1 MGVWGLLNKIKNI
14 RLLPPRDKEFYEL
27 FHEMAETLVKA
38 SAMLVTLFEATQQER
53 DETEVKIGNY
63 LTRCGQISESITDLL
78 RTAQQPPFGRAE
90 ISDFSNG
97 ALRIIKYIHHAANRY
112 VVYDFPSSDM
122 EMRELAPIIV
132 EACKEIAK
140 AVKTLEKSRNLDPY
154 FRAVDILE
162 DRADVIYHGGLRR
175 RFHEIREDRTDLEQQ
190 LNSISDKPAAED
202 LLSLIADNIEYT
214 RHVAVFFIL
223 RQVYAELERSID
235 ACTDLMGVLKRMVS
249 SNA

>member
-1 MGVWGLLNKIKNI
+1 MGIWDLLKKVKNI
-14 RLLPPRDKEFYEL
+14 RLLPPRDKEFYVL

-38 SAMLVTLFEATQQER
+38 SNMLVTLFEVSQQER

-63 LTRCGQISESITDLL
+63 LIRCGQISESLTLLL
-78 RTAQQPPFGRAE
+78 RNAQQPPFGRAE
-90 ISDFSNG
+90 ISDFSDG

-112 VVYDFPSSDM
+112 VVYDFPSSDK

-140 AVKTLEKSRNLDPY
+140 AVATLEKNRNLDPY
-154 FRAVDILE
+154 FKAVDILE
-162 DRADVIYHGGLRR
+162 DKADAIYHEGLRR

-190 LNSISDKPAAED
+190 LNSISDNPTGED
-202 LLSLIADNIEYT
+202 LLSLISDNVEYT

-235 ACTDLMGVLKRMVS
+235 ACTDLMGILKRMVS
-249 SNA
+249 GDA

>member
-1 MGVWGLLNKIKNI
+1 MGIWDLLKKIKNI

-27 FHEMAETLVKA
+27 FREMADTLVKA
-38 SAMLVTLFEATQQER
+38 SNMLVTLFEVSQQER

-63 LTRCGQISESITDLL
+63 LTRCGQIAESLTELL

-112 VVYDFPSSDM
+112 VVYDFPSSDK
-122 EMRELAPIIV
+122 EMRELAPIIA

-140 AVKTLEKSRNLDPY
+140 AVGTLDRGRNIDPY
-154 FRAVDILE
+154 YKAVDILE
-162 DRADVIYHGGLRR
+162 DRADVIYHEGLRR

-190 LNSISDKPAAED
+190 LNSISDKPSSED
-202 LLSLIADNIEYT
+202 LLSLISDNVEYT

-235 ACTDLMGVLKRMVS
+235 ACTDLMGNLKRMVT

>member
-1 MGVWGLLNKIKNI
+1 MGVWDLLKKVKNI
-14 RLLPPRDKEFYEL
+14 RLLPPRDKEFYLL
-27 FHEMAETLVKA
+27 FHEMADTLVKA
-38 SAMLVTLFEATQQER
+38 STMLVTLFEVSQDER

-63 LTRCGQISESITDLL
+63 LIRASQISESIAELL

-97 ALRIIKYIHHAANRY
+97 ALRIMKYVHHAANRY
-112 VVYDFPSSDM
+112 VVYDFPSSDK

-140 AVKTLEKSRNLDPY
+140 AVATLQKNRNLDPY
-154 FRAVDILE
+154 FKAVDILE
-162 DRADVIYHGGLRR
+162 DRADVIYHEGLRR

-190 LNSISDKPAAED
+190 LNSVSTKPSAED
-202 LLSLIADNIEYT
+202 LRSLIADNVEYT

-235 ACTDLMGVLKRMVS
+235 ACTDLMGILKRMVS
-249 SNA
+249 NNV